1 MLLVGYVSTIGLYL
15 LGTTQERFDKTRYL
29 LNFAG
34 MRSSSYIV
42 GKFLADLIIY
52 SISNILLV
60 ISVFVLQLDQFSKH
74 AGIMFLILTI
84 FGFPY
89 IILGYN
95 LGYFFDDPETAF
107 KYSPLISLL
116 VYAIPSLFSL
126 PIIPD
131 AIRILLAKFFDIISP
146 FSNLNNCL

>member
-95 LGYFFDDPETAF
+95 LGYFFSDPATAL
-107 KYSPLISLL
+107 KYSWSL
-116 VYAIPSLFSL
+116 S
-126 PIIPD
+126 
-131 AIRILLAKFFDIISP
+131 SP
-146 FSNLNNCL
+146 Y